1 MAIGFTL
8 VMECFEIS
16 LCMSAMFSSLNV
28 RLHLKH
34 FQLTSD
40 ICGVM
45 RNFLISILHDCSNF
59 FQFLINV
66 LKFMKFLDKLRSF
79 DSIFMTKC
87 QSKGL
92 EIKKSHSR
100 EGYGRYF

>member
-1 MAIGFTL
+1 MVIGFTL

-40 ICGVM
+40 IGKIM
-45 RNFLISILHDCSNF
+45 HNFLISILHDCSNF

-66 LKFMKFLDKLRSF
+66 IKFMKFLDDLRSF
-79 DSIFMTKC
+79 DSIFMAKW

-92 EIKKSHSR
+92 EIKKSTSTRTHD
-100 EGYGRYF
+100 

>member
-1 MAIGFTL
+1 MVIGFTL

-40 ICGVM
+40 IGKIM
-45 RNFLISILHDCSNF
+45 HNFLISILHDCSNF

-66 LKFMKFLDKLRSF
+66 LKFMQFFDKLQSF

-92 EIKKSHSR
+92 EIKKSNSSSR
-100 EGYGRYF
+100 YD

>member
-1 MAIGFTL
+1 MVMGFTL

-40 ICGVM
+40 ICKIM

-66 LKFMKFLDKLRSF
+66 LKFMKFLDNLRSF
-79 DSIFMTKC
+79 DSIFMTKW

-92 EIKKSHSR
+92 EIKKSNSMR
-100 EGYGRYF
+100 RYD

>member
-1 MAIGFTL
+1 MVIGFTL
-8 VMECFEIS
+8 VIECFEIS
-16 LCMSAMFSSLNV
+16 LCMSAIFSSLNV

-40 ICGVM
+40 MVRIM
-45 RNFLISILHDCSNF
+45 HNFLISILHDCSNF

-66 LKFMKFLDKLRSF
+66 LKFMKFLDNLRSF
-79 DSIFMTKC
+79 DSIFMTKW

-92 EIKKSHSR
+92 EIKKSNLT
-100 EGYGRYF
+100 